1 MRPIYSADFNP
12 NQSLGQSQQSNFHKS
27 LIIRIPSD
35 VLNFF
40 KGNLYYLFHLSHAL
54 KPKIQQ
60 DVLVITKVLPLPTT
74 KKSRPI
80 LSSKTMV
87 DIELSLFRSSVIILG
102 TNFVPLFLIE
112 DFSSWSTGSCLWSGY
127 KQ

>member
-1 MRPIYSADFNP
+1 MLTSIQ

>member
-1 MRPIYSADFNP
+1 MIA
-12 NQSLGQSQQSNFHKS
+12 
-27 LIIRIPSD
+27 
-35 VLNFF
+35 
-40 KGNLYYLFHLSHAL
+40 
-54 KPKIQQ
+54 
-60 DVLVITKVLPLPTT
+60 KVLPLPAT

-102 TNFVPLFLIE
+102 TNFVPRFLIE

>member
-1 MRPIYSADFNP
+1 MLTSIQ

-112 DFSSWSTGSCLWSGY
+112 DFSS
-127 KQ
+127 

>member
-1 MRPIYSADFNP
+1 MLTSIQ
-12 NQSLGQSQQSNFHKS
+12 NQSLGQSQQSNFHKL
-27 LIIRIPSD
+27 LIIRITSD

-60 DVLVITKVLPLPTT
+60 DILVIAKVLPWPIT

-112 DFSSWSTGSCLWSGY
+112 DFTSWSTGNCLRSGY